1 MIDTLKYVRKMT
13 SSEYN
18 ILHLLL
24 SDYFRAFSHFHDI
37 INEVEVRLY
46 DNPNSPE
53 DIYTDG
59 NLNIVCY
66 FAQESDKNTG
76 KVIEE
81 FIVLDKRLLNRELKK
96 ELAFA
101 YMHELL
107 HKRFEHIKRFKY
119 YFDRNSPLTNF
130 ALNLFIN
137 SFVMQHINNV
147 DERFLSSTGIIE
159 LLDRNR
165 TEMFINEKINV
176 PPLSLQEIEFLRKAS
191 DVEIIELFFKKF
203 EEFFKELTPLIDQAI
218 KEELE
223 NIFGQNGSNQN
234 FTQNSTENNNGQ
246 NNSQNNSNQNQDTEI
261 DIRQLVQNI
270 LDNLQRKSKQKES
283 EDKDYAN
290 KKKELLKYGSPNDAI
305 VDYIMQKL
313 FGKGSGENDEN
324 SEDKEK
330 YHMQKLEE
338 FLKSKGTS
346 YSFQRN
352 LVYYREK
359 FTIPQIIQRHLNY
372 LQKGGVIK
380 RKLYYPNKKYQN
392 HDVIM
397 PYKKYLSGNMTI
409 IVDTSGSMSEEEL
422 KIISAFASYLL
433 REGFTLNVYFND
445 TEYEFYKVDSISKW
459 KNVLQKNIVGG
470 GGSVFTEVFKK
481 VSKDN
486 EFGFVF
492 SDLYIDGYQ
501 YLTPKFLV
509 IVPRDYDKD
518 VAKTLQSKGISVISV
533 DDIKEM

>member
-1 MIDTLKYVRKMT
+1 MENTLKYVRKMT
-13 SSEYN
+13 PSEYN
-18 ILHLLL
+18 IFHLLL
-24 SDYFRAFSHFHDI
+24 SDYFRAFAHFHDI

-59 NLNIVCY
+59 NLNVVCY

-76 KVIEE
+76 KITEE
-81 FIVLDKRLLNRELKK
+81 FIVLDKRLLRRELKK

-119 YFDRNSPLTNF
+119 YFDKNGPLTNF

-137 SFVMQHINNV
+137 SFVIQHITNV

-165 TEMFINEKINV
+165 TEMFINEKVNV
-176 PPLSLQEIEFLRKAS
+176 PPLSLQEIEFLKKAS

-203 EEFFKELTPLIDQAI
+203 EEFFQELTPLIDQAI
-218 KEELE
+218 EEELE
-223 NIFGQNGSNQN
+223 NILGQTNSN
-234 FTQNSTENNNGQ
+234 QNSTENNNGQ
-246 NNSQNNSNQNQDTEI
+246 DNNQNNDGQNTEI

-270 LDNLQRKSKQKES
+270 LDNLQQKSKKKES
-283 EDKDYAN
+283 EDQNYAN

-313 FGKGSGENDEN
+313 FGKGEGDNDEN

-338 FLKSKGTS
+338 FAKSKGTN
-346 YSFQRN
+346 YSFQRT
-352 LVYYREK
+352 LVQYTEK

-422 KIISAFASYLL
+422 KVLSAFAYYLL

-459 KNVLQKNIVGG
+459 KNILQKNIVGG
-470 GGSVFTEVFKK
+470 GGSVFTEVFRK

-492 SDLYIDGYQ
+492 SDLYIDGHEH
-501 YLTPKFLV
+501 LTPKFLV
-509 IVPRDYDKD
+509 IVPRDYDRN
-518 VAKTLQSKGISVISV
+518 VANTLQSRGINVISI
-533 DDIKEM
+533 DNIKAM